1 MHKIGQS
8 GRFLGTILEP
18 LLKTGLL
25 LVKNVFKPLAK
36 SLLIPLKLT
45 AAASATDAAIHKK
58 MYGSSTTALKFSNK
72 EMNVIMKKFTWRIWF
87 ITKRC

>member
-8 GRFLGTILEP
+8 GRFLGRILEP

-58 MYGSSTTALKFSNK
+58 MYWSSTTALKFSNK